1 MLLLE
6 LTHTSHTAAATG
18 IQQVCRRLF
27 SHLSAVDEVRALVH
41 DPFQCCWRTATERE
55 LERLNP
61 DSSGRARRKGEAWTA
76 REKLAG
82 RLNMLRGRKPLLPA
96 GVSAVLL
103 PEFVMQRCIDKLP
116 ELRAQCDVPFAAVFH
131 DCIALK
137 LPQFSAIKT
146 VQRTPLYLHALSR
159 MDAVAAVSEAS
170 RRDLLDY
177 WRFCG
182 WKDVPP
188 VEVIPLGVAEKP
200 PPPAPAPAREIPLAL
215 CVGTLEGRKNHLA
228 LLAAA
233 ERLWID
239 GVRFELELAGMCH
252 REMGAPIL
260 ARIRELQAAG
270 RPLRWLGSVDDTTL
284 QARYAACDFTIYP
297 SLLEGFGLPVLESLA
312 HGKPCICTTYGG
324 LDEVSRYGA
333 CLRLPDP
340 GADALADALRRVVND
355 PALRARLASEATN
368 RPVRT
373 WQDYASDV
381 HEWLAKVRRIR

>member
-239 GVRFELELAGMCH
+239 GVLLNWNLRVCATVRWAHPSSPGSASC
-252 REMGAPIL
+252 RPPA
-260 ARIRELQAAG
+260 ARCV
-270 RPLRWLGSVDDTTL
+270 WLGSVDEHHATSPLRGVRLHDL
-284 QARYAACDFTIYP
+284 PLAA
-297 SLLEGFGLPVLESLA
+297 
-312 HGKPCICTTYGG
+312 GG
-324 LDEVSRYGA
+324 LRPALAGEPGA
-333 CLRLPDP
+333 RQALYLHDLRRPGRCLAIRRLPPPARP

-355 PALRARLASEATN
+355 PRPARPPGQRGHKPPRPHLAGLRE
-368 RPVRT
+368 
-373 WQDYASDV
+373 
-381 HEWLAKVRRIR
+381 RRA